1 MVENLKESIGDEF
14 LKDYGLNETVSLLK
28 VEGKM
33 RSCRVIRFGT
43 NGGGSSKPLVSYT
56 VDRIR
61 GKQTLYLEISE
72 GCSQLT
78 QEQYRVVS
86 AYIHAS
92 ISNQEGE
99 IQNIRFLGSLEVA
112 DDALQAFWNIK
123 PPGRGKIKKK

>member
-14 LKDYGLNETVSLLK
+14 LESYGLNETISVLDI
-28 VEGKM
+28 EGKM
-33 RSCRVIRFGT
+33 RPCRVIRFNA
-43 NGGGSSKPLVSYT
+43 NGGGNSRSLVSYA

-72 GCSQLT
+72 GCSELT
-78 QEQYRVVS
+78 QEQYRVAA

-92 ISNQEGE
+92 ISNQEDE
-99 IQNIRFLGSLEVA
+99 IQDIRFIGSLEVA